1 MNRYQ
6 ITDVIDACE
15 KIETICNEKYQ
26 CVCCPLCGTNVCEGE
41 LLEVIQRV
49 LNNFYDKRVKHD

>member
-1 MNRYQ
+1 MNRFQ
-6 ITDVIDACE
+6 ITDAINACE
-15 KIETICNEKYQ
+15 TIETICAEKNQ
-26 CVCCPLCGTNVCEGE
+26 CTCCPLGEGNVCEGE